1 MRSISLILLSLL
13 LLISCSKSDS
23 NSFLNSSYV
32 PNIAFDT
39 GDLINTTFTQ
49 YNELRF
55 AGNYV
60 TLDSPYGLNGFVLF
74 YAGGDNYSAFELTDP
89 NHILTACSRLTV
101 EGVIASC
108 LCDDGNSYDIL
119 TGQGQ
124 ENTTGQFTLKRYFV
138 EVNGNIIRVYN
149 N

>member
-1 MRSISLILLSLL
+1 MRSISLILISFF
-13 LLISCSKSDS
+13 LITSCSKSDS
-23 NSFLNSSYV
+23 NSIRNNSYV
-32 PNIAFDT
+32 PNFAFDT
-39 GDLINTTFTQ
+39 GNLINTNFSQ
-49 YNELRF
+49 YDQLRF

-60 TLDSPYGLNGFVLF
+60 ILDSPYGVNGTVLF
-74 YAGGDNYSAFELTDP
+74 YAGGENYSAFELTDP
-89 NHILTACSRLTV
+89 NHILNTCSKLTV

-119 TGQGQ
+119 TGAGQ
-124 ENTTGQFTLKRYFV
+124 ENTAGPFSLKRYFV